1 MSNNNAN
8 NQEQLS
14 FDSIFDESKE
24 AESTKIEPNNKNKTQ
39 PIKQNRNT
47 FPIHLVIDFNHFID
61 YIKHNQIDLT
71 KAKEYITKK
80 HLPLIDEQMS
90 VKTQNTSSNA
100 QQEQYP
106 YIHLFYHLALS
117 GHLVEKV
124 SVGSGNPLL
133 RITPRWNTYIK
144 LTDTEKY
151 LFLLETF
158 WVDVNWTN
166 LLSKETN
173 RIPVQLLLPDI
184 FTKLL
189 DEKAQYRI
197 DLNKETMLAS
207 FIYNWNYFLLCIEW
221 FGLWVCERDQEK
233 ADSVK
238 TITLTPFGT
247 NMVAILMRARNID
260 TWNIALRRVNGE
272 VNPLP
277 GTPLPEIFEGTN
289 NKDQSS
295 EPFYLAFADLFPK
308 RDLHDTLPRIERKF
322 TAGAHTFKIA
332 LNGKVWRKVVL
343 SANHKM
349 EDLHHIIIRAFG
361 FDDDHLYSFFMDGKK
376 WSQDCIVAP
385 HDDTGSPNAAEVTI
399 GSVGMHAGQRF
410 MYLFD
415 YGDEWVFT
423 IKVEQIQET
432 EPEPNTLSVVG
443 QKGNAP
449 NQYFC

>member
-1 MSNNNAN
+1 MANNNAI

-24 AESTKIEPNNKNKTQ
+24 TESTKIEPNNKNKTQ
-39 PIKQNRNT
+39 PIKQDRNT
-47 FPIHLVIDFNHFID
+47 FPINLVIDFNHFID
-61 YIKHNQIDLT
+61 HIKHNQVSLT
-71 KAKEYITKK
+71 KIKEYITKK

-90 VKTQNTSSNA
+90 IKAQSTPSNA
-100 QQEQYP
+100 QQEHYP

-124 SVGSGNPLL
+124 SVGSGNLL
-133 RITPRWNTYIK
+133 LKITPRWNAYTE

-158 WVDVNWTN
+158 WVDMNWTN
-166 LLSKETN
+166 LLSKENN
-173 RIPVQLLLPDI
+173 RIRVQLLLPDI

-189 DEKAQYRI
+189 DEKARYRI
-197 DLNKETMLAS
+197 DLNKETMLANL
-207 FIYNWNYFLLCIEW
+207 IYDWNYFLLFIEW
-221 FGLWVCERDQEK
+221 FNLWVCERDQEK
-233 ADSVK
+233 TDFVK
-238 TITLTPFGT
+238 TITLTPFGR
-247 NMVAILMRARNID
+247 NMVTILMCARNID
-260 TWNIALRRVNGE
+260 TWNIALRRENGE

-277 GTPLPEIFEGTN
+277 GTPLPEIFEDT
-289 NKDQSS
+289 KKIDQSS
-295 EPFYLAFADLFPK
+295 QPFYLAFADLFPK
-308 RDLHDTLPRIERKF
+308 RDLHGSLPRIERKF
-322 TAGAHTFKIA
+322 TEGAHTFKIA

-343 SANHKM
+343 SAKHTM
-349 EDLHHIIIRAFG
+349 EDLHNVIIRTFG

-399 GSVGMHAGQRF
+399 GSVGMRAGQRF

-415 YGDEWVFT
+415 YGNEWVFT

-432 EPEPNTLSVVG
+432 EPEPGT
-443 QKGNAP
+443 
-449 NQYFC
+449 QY